1 MLLCII
7 MLEPQSPLVHLLMQF
22 SENWNATFI
31 HGIYLER
38 CREILKI
45 PLINLARMDEII
57 WQFNNKKNLYSV

>member
-1 MLLCII
+1 
-7 MLEPQSPLVHLLMQF
+7 MQF
-22 SENWNATFI
+22 SENWNATLI